1 MIEGVKII
9 QKKQIFDERGKIM
22 HMLRADD
29 DNFKKFGEIYF
40 SVTYPN
46 VVKAWHLHKQ
56 MTINYAVI
64 AGKIKLVLFDDRQ
77 GSKTKGEI
85 QEIFLSDDNYS
96 LIEIPPMIWNGFK
109 SIANEKSIIANC
121 SDIPHDSNEIVRKI
135 IETHIFLTN
144 GILKLNSI

>member
-46 VVKAWHLHKQ
+46 VVKAWHLHKH

-77 GSKTKGEI
+77 GSKTKGEM

-121 SDIPHDSNEIVRKI
+121 SDIPHDTNEIVRKNYRDPYFPYQWD
-135 IETHIFLTN
+135 IEI
-144 GILKLNSI
+144 K